1 MEFWI
6 ARDDDMEL
14 YLYNEQPRLNRMRIW
29 SVSTESGKSYRLDSD
44 LFPEVTFENSPQE
57 FELNL
62 VKKC

>member
-14 YLYNEQPRLNRMRIW
+14 YLYNEQPKLNRMRIW

-44 LFPEVTFENSPQE
+44 LFSEVTLENSPKRV
-57 FELNL
+57 ELKL
-62 VKKC
+62 IEE